1 MMPVSDAARTSSGYL
16 AEARACL
23 DSGVREESNG
33 CESCVDLYY
42 RAALSAWQQLECEP
56 AALTSDP
63 DCPTA
68 WQVYQESLGR
78 LLATAAQYSRLDP
91 RNHLI
96 IVEGGR
102 RRAVPIEYYGFAW
115 KSYEFCQ
122 VLPASDAGWRGLQNY
137 YRTCG
142 LGVSLV
148 AVRHGGCEELFYR
161 RNQPFAVT
169 AVLRPRPNVGVPPDG
184 DLPACNSASCNTV
197 LAFYNP
203 CLLDSLPVGPT
214 VVAME
219 RDISAPFVY
228 LQREVAPKLHRR
240 LPRPGRCQGP
250 TEAVDDGTLS
260 AGQSPRRL
268 DPWSVVGSHDLDR
281 YRQRAARPKRHLSP
295 IPVLVLPIPD
305 GRRIA
310 RIGRGTP
317 REAAPSTGTLRST
330 TPGRRDGTNGAG
342 GPQHGRIGSATP
354 GHLLL

>member
-1 MMPVSDAARTSSGYL
+1 MDVIHGAAATRKTLSPLVERPAAPVLLCAILLVGCHAEGLRDRHQLFCSQIPYAAMMPVSDAARTSSGYL

-169 AVLRPRPNVGVPPDG
+169 AVLRPRPNVVAPPDG

-228 LQREVAPKLHRR
+228 LQRESPRNFTEGFLDPDDAKVRPKL
-240 LPRPGRCQGP
+240 LMMEPYQPGKVP
-250 TEAVDDGTLS
+250 VVLIVS
-260 AGQSPRRL
+260 AQ
-268 DPWSVVGSHDLDR
+268 
-281 YRQRAARPKRHLSP
+281 
-295 IPVLVLPIPD
+295 
-305 GRRIA
+305 
-310 RIGRGTP
+310 
-317 REAAPSTGTLRST
+317 
-330 TPGRRDGTNGAG
+330 
-342 GPQHGRIGSATP
+342 
-354 GHLLL
+354 